1 MKLIK
6 YKRFQNVRICTT
18 LTESKEKILKR
29 WLSLCA
35 DNLVSLQTY
44 IQELGIPKGNVLF
57 CSEPLITLCVRSK
70 RLALN

>member
-1 MKLIK
+1 MYEANQVQTFSKCT
-6 YKRFQNVRICTT
+6 NICTT

-57 CSEPLITLCVRSK
+57 VQSLSLRYVCEAK
-70 RLALN
+70 G

>member
-6 YKRFQNVRICTT
+6 YKSFQNVRICTT
-18 LTESKEKILKR
+18 LTENKEEKILKR

-44 IQELGIPKGNVLF
+44 IEELGIPKGNVLF
-57 CSEPLITLCVRSK
+57 VQSLSLRYVCEAK
-70 RLALN
+70 G

>member
-6 YKRFQNVRICTT
+6 YKLFQNVRICTT

-44 IQELGIPKGNVLF
+44 IEELGIPKGNVVFVQSLSLRYV
-57 CSEPLITLCVRSK
+57 CEAK
-70 RLALN
+70 G